1 MLLDVTRWWRVLAAS
16 IVAVLVVAIAIVIVQ
31 EPRVPSQASPP
42 KPAAPNGSLPVAMA
56 PPTAQPSS
64 PPQTAQSPAV
74 VSAVKTATHL
84 SAGWGVDISWPQ
96 CGPLGMPAVQPGF
109 AIVGINGG
117 RPFTDNVCLARE
129 VSYAKTRTGVSAYLN
144 IDAPRSGDASA
155 YGAKVALDGLARA
168 QRAGLKLPVL
178 WLDVE
183 VLNHWSSSGAVN
195 VAVINGALRALE
207 QRGVTTGIY
216 SSGPMWQQI
225 TGGAQLNV
233 PVWLATAVTD
243 YRQLPSYCDTGLG
256 GKAADMTQ
264 YVAYDGRQLVDVDVL
279 CQKAIPAVV
288 SEFAAGR
295 A

>member
-1 MLLDVTRWWRVLAAS
+1 MRLDVTRWWRVLAAS

-144 IDAPRSGDASA
+144 IDAPRSGDAST